1 MTIIIGA
8 VCVQFYTRDTYNM
21 KNVWGRRKIV
31 FLKSKKIYT
40 KDTQDRNNLEL
51 MQLMKIKIKT
61 GEELLSSYRVNRTV
75 PIRPLL
81 NPRNRTDKII
91 SNTR

>member
-1 MTIIIGA
+1 MTIIKGT

-21 KNVWGRRKIV
+21 KNVWGRRKTV

-51 MQLMKIKIKT
+51 MQLIKIKT
-61 GEELLSSYRVNRTV
+61 GEELLSSYSVNRTV
-75 PIRPLL
+75 RIGPLL